1 MDSGLG
7 RESRV
12 YNLAGPGTLFQLMG
26 IPGALSIRVNSVKG
40 RSSEGEPF
48 ELKSAARG
56 WLINEFFAAKRG
68 SSQHRDQRRLSS
80 LALLIDS

>member
-1 MDSGLG
+1 MKAESITLQG
-7 RESRV
+7 R
-12 YNLAGPGTLFQLMG
+12 GPYFKTLMG

-40 RSSEGEPF
+40 LSSEGEPF

-56 WLINEFFAAKRG
+56 WLINEFFAEDAKRG